1 MFSKNTFLH
10 YRKLD
15 SNNDRKN
22 IKIYEC
28 CKSTKQK
35 KIIFHPLIKY
45 YWHYP
50 NILLS
55 FPGNLFENYK
65 LARKGSN
72 FFNNE
77 DIRKYKIIYIGKTA
91 KDQPKHARSK

>member
-1 MFSKNTFLH
+1 MLLAQYIAMVK
-10 YRKLD
+10 
-15 SNNDRKN
+15 
-22 IKIYEC
+22 
-28 CKSTKQK
+28 
-35 KIIFHPLIKY
+35 
-45 YWHYP
+45 

-55 FPGNLFENYK
+55 FHGILFENYK

-91 KDQPKHARSK
+91 KDQPKHATSK